1 MCTLEPVHIDEYDK
15 EVPEKTAGR
24 YEIHRWFKTKL
35 DEAAYLL
42 TAAAIKR
49 LLKNVPPPA
58 RVLEVGPGPGTWT
71 KILLELWPEAK
82 FDLVDISSAMLAE
95 AKLALPKT
103 RVKLIE
109 ADFTTYKSA
118 APYDFFF
125 SSRAFEYF
133 SSKEEFVAQVAR
145 LLKPAGEGV
154 IITKLPHFWFN
165 KLRGHKVPKR
175 HADQKGSLNLTQFL
189 TRFNFRVIKIQPVT
203 VSVPFFRSAFV
214 NKWVGKAFHYL
225 PLTPLTMPITES
237 YGVRFKQ
244 LEVVELFGLSA
255 TGKTTLAEKL
265 SQDGFK
271 WVKVRGR
278 RELLWLNLIFVS
290 YFPYASYQLLKLFWR
305 SRRGPKRLLYLK
317 VMNLL
322 LQANAKW
329 LLAREA
335 GKAVIDQGHSQAFLS
350 LYEHPASDHEFK
362 TLAAL
367 LPRPSELIILEVP
380 EEERLNRLKER
391 GALPRAKFGLPYANH
406 WQKLTAENYQRFK
419 KVLPSLHL
427 TKVTFL

>member
-1 MCTLEPVHIDEYDK
+1 MSHQHIKEHYDK
-15 EVPEKTAGR
+15 EVPEQSAGR

-42 TAAAIKR
+42 TATAIKR
-49 LLKNVPPPA
+49 LLKDVPPPE

-95 AKLALPKT
+95 AKIALPKT

-109 ADFTTYKSA
+109 ADFTTYKSN

-133 SSKEEFVAQVAR
+133 SSKEEFVAQVNR
-145 LLKPAGEGV
+145 LLKPGGEGV
-154 IITKLPHFWFN
+154 IITKLPHFWLN

-189 TRFNFRVIKIQPVT
+189 TRFNFRVLKIQPVT
-203 VSVPFFRSAFV
+203 VSVPFLKSALA
-214 NKWVGKAFHYL
+214 NKWVGKLSHHL
-225 PLTPLTMPITES
+225 PLSPLTMPITES

-255 TGKTTLAEKL
+255 TGKTTLAGKL
-265 SQDGFK
+265 ADDGFK

-290 YFPYASYQLLKLFWR
+290 YFPYASYQFLKLAWH
-305 SRRGPKRLLYLK
+305 SRRGPKKLFYLK
-317 VMNLL
+317 LVNLF

-335 GKAVIDQGHSQAFLS
+335 GKAVIDQGHSQNFLS
-350 LYEHPASDHEFK
+350 LFEHAVGEGELK
-362 TLAAL
+362 KLAAI
-367 LPRPSELIILEVP
+367 LPRPSELIILEVE
-380 EEERLNRLKER
+380 EEERLARLKAR
-391 GALPRAKFGLPYANH
+391 GTLPRAEFGLPYANH
-406 WQKLTAENYQRFK
+406 WQKLSAENYERFK
-419 KVLPSLHL
+419 KALPTLHF
-427 TKVTFL
+427 TKVTFF